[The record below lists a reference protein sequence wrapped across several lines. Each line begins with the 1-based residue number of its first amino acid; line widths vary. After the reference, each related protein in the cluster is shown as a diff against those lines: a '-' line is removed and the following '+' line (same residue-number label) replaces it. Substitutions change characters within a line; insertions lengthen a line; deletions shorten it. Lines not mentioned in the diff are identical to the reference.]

1 MRALARRD
9 VTTRGKRETLPLL
22 HAAPHVSGLAFE
34 VTEIGIPA
42 STTGTDD
49 RRTVSKLARSKGR
62 PMIFD
67 RRTAVNHFFFF
78 FGGLT

>member
-22 HAAPHVSGLAFE
+22 HAAPHVSGSSSLL
-34 VTEIGIPA
+34 TEIVPA
-42 STTGTDD
+42 STTGFDD
-49 RRTVSKLARSKGR
+49 RRTVSKLARSKVR

-67 RRTAVNHFFFF
+67 RRTAVQTLYRFV
-78 FGGLT
+78 

>member
-22 HAAPHVSGLAFE
+22 HAAPHVSGSSSSLL
-34 VTEIGIPA
+34 TEIVPA
-42 STTGTDD
+42 STTGFDD
-49 RRTVSKLARSKGR
+49 RRTVSKLARSKVR

-67 RRTAVNHFFFF
+67 RRTAVQTLYRFV
-78 FGGLT
+78 

>member
-22 HAAPHVSGLAFE
+22 HAAPHVSALGFE
-34 VTEIGIPA
+34 LTEIVPA
-42 STTGTDD
+42 STTGFDD
-49 RRTVSKLARSKGR
+49 RRTVSKLARSKVR

-67 RRTAVNHFFFF
+67 RRTAVQTLYRFV
-78 FGGLT
+78 

>member
-42 STTGTDD
+42 STTGNRRSEDGFKTRAFKGSTDD
-49 RRTVSKLARSKGR
+49 FRSANAKR
-62 PMIFD
+62 
-67 RRTAVNHFFFF
+67 
-78 FGGLT
+78 